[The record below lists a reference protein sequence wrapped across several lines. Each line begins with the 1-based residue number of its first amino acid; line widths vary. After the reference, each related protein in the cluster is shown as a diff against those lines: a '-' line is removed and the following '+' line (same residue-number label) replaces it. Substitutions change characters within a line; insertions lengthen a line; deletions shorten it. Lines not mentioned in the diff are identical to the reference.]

1 MKKTIFL
8 FATAILMVACS
19 NTEEV
24 TENSVIDTTVVVPA
38 DTSVVDTN
46 VVTLDAVDEVVE

>member
-1 MKKTIFL
+1 MKKTIFI

-46 VVTLDAVDEVVE
+46 VVTLDVVDEVVE